1 VFLKYIKV
9 YKWIIIVDY
18 RRIREYK
25 KEKLDNISKWLEVF
39 VYNSKRSRV
48 WKSRSA
54 DKYRY

>member
-1 VFLKYIKV
+1 MFLKYIKV